1 MDKLD
6 IFPKTPSV
14 SVGDRTRL
22 EKLGYLSCWNSMNKA
37 LTKNNPDATD
47 LKKLAMLELERTA
60 PRRPMV
66 EKFVVRM
73 QKRERED
80 IFNNIR
86 VMDGGKRMMASA
98 GGMLS

>member
-1 MDKLD
+1 MNKQD
-6 IFPKTPSV
+6 IFPKTPAV
-14 SVGDRTRL
+14 STADRKRL
-22 EKLGYLSCWNSMNKA
+22 TDLGYLSCWNSMNKA
-37 LTKNNPDATD
+37 LTKNQPDASD
-47 LKKLAMLELERTA
+47 LKKLALLELERKT

-73 QKRERED
+73 QKREREE

-86 VMDGGKRMMASA
+86 ATESGERMMASA